1 MFSMMGSHDCG
12 MRVPIYASLFIHL
25 GIPFPHNSLA
35 NASAKWL
42 QFLLHVFWCQAR
54 LIEVRLA
61 KDTQSKRV
69 PFQNVIVDPA
79 ILAMAHRNGQ
89 AMNGVGGERSVPE
102 VHGLSQRHQIGD
114 PDLGEHRKHPRLDT
128 LVASETVFPAVHLH
142 ARMENAKSERGHD
155 RIVRGLLCVG

>member
-1 MFSMMGSHDCG
+1 MQVYLSTLVF
-12 MRVPIYASLFIHL
+12 
-25 GIPFPHNSLA
+25 PFRTALWQTHRQNGCS
-35 NASAKWL
+35 
-42 QFLLHVFWCQAR
+42 FFYVFWCQVR

-102 VHGLSQRHQIGD
+102 VHGLSQCHQIGD
-114 PDLGEHRKHPRLDT
+114 PDLGTHRKHPRLYT
-128 LVASETVFPAVHLH
+128 LVAPETVLSPVHLD
-142 ARMENAKSERGHD
+142 A
-155 RIVRGLLCVG
+155 